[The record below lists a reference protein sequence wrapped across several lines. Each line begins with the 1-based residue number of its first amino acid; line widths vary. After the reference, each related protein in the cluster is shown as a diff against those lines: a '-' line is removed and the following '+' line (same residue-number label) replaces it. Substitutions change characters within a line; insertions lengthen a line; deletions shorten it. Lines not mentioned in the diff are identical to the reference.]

1 MLVLAA
7 LTMAACG
14 SRDATLEDLQ
24 TRIVTLPNGREIR
37 AEIKTTP
44 EAMRFGM
51 MFRDSLPKDTGMLF
65 VHGKPGAYNYWMHNV
80 RIPLDIIFMDSQR
93 TILGIAAGAAP
104 CNLEPN
110 RCTQYGSNAN
120 TRYVL
125 EVAGGEARRL
135 GLKPGDVLRF

>member
-1 MLVLAA
+1 MLGLAA
-7 LTMAACG
+7 RTMAACG
-14 SRDATLEDLQ
+14 SRDTTQEDFQ
-24 TRIVTLPNGREIR
+24 TRVVMLPSGREIR

-65 VHGKPGAYNYWMHNV
+65 VHGKPGAYTYWMHNV
-80 RIPLDIIFMDSQR
+80 RIPLDIVFMDSKR
-93 TILGIAAGAAP
+93 AILGIAANAAP
-104 CNLEPN
+104 CNLEPSQ
-110 RCTQYGSNAN
+110 CPQYGSNAN

-125 EVAGGEARRL
+125 ELAGGEAKRL

>member
-14 SRDATLEDLQ
+14 SRDATIEDLQ
-24 TRIVTLPNGREIR
+24 TRIVTLPNGHEIR

-65 VHGKPGAYNYWMHNV
+65 VHDKPGAYSYWMHNV

-93 TILGIAAGAAP
+93 TILGIAANAAP
-104 CNLEPN
+104 CKLEPN
-110 RCTQYGSNAN
+110 RCPQYGSNAN

-125 EVAGGEARRL
+125 ELAGGEAKRL